1 MVALK
6 PGKVPPEV
14 MEKTIFP
21 FLGAKRPEVL
31 VHSKIGEDCS
41 VIDFGEY
48 VCVLST
54 DPITGADKEIG
65 RLAVH
70 ISCNDLAA
78 NGAEP
83 IGIMATI
90 LFPDGTEE
98 DKVKEVMEQI
108 HNAALE
114 INAEVL
120 GGHTEI
126 TSSVSRIVVSA
137 TAIGR
142 ALKSEYV
149 TSSGAQPGDDVI
161 LTKKAG
167 LEGTAVIAS
176 DFQEFLKGKMSS
188 EEIERAKGFINYI
201 SVIPEGR
208 LGAKNGATAMHDVT
222 EGGVLGA
229 AYEIALASKVGIT
242 LWEDRIP
249 VHPETLKICQIFNLN
264 PLGLISSGSM
274 LITAPDGNRIIS
286 ALKEAG
292 IEATIIGK
300 VTEEGFRIV
309 DKEGKERPFT
319 PPERDEL
326 YKIL

>member
-1 MVALK
+1 MV
-6 PGKVPPEV
+6 
-14 MEKTIFP
+14 
-21 FLGAKRPEVL
+21 
-31 VHSKIGEDCS
+31 
-41 VIDFGEY
+41 
-48 VCVLST
+48 
-54 DPITGADKEIG
+54 
-65 RLAVH
+65 
-70 ISCNDLAA
+70 
-78 NGAEP
+78 
-83 IGIMATI
+83 TI

-98 DKVKEVMEQI
+98 DKIKGVMEQI
-108 HNAALE
+108 HNTALE

-142 ALKSEYV
+142 ALKREYI
-149 TSSGAQPGDDVI
+149 TSSGARAGDDVI

-167 LEGTAVIAS
+167 LEGTAIIAS
-176 DFQEFLKGKMSS
+176 DFQEFLKGKMSP

-208 LGAKNGATAMHDVT
+208 IGAKNGATAMHDVT

-242 LWEDRIP
+242 LREDRIP

-292 IEATIIGK
+292 IEGTIIGK